1 MNNKQLKRVQQ
12 LILACL
18 ALLLTTAPV
27 SAQLQLERELIGAIA
42 APVVVS
48 NGGQQQLQVDA
59 SFGESMIGYQE
70 GDIIIT
76 VGFHQTRT
84 SDVGG
89 PPPGIAVP
97 EEEQADE
104 AAAEI
109 SVNAY
114 PNPTVER
121 LTVDLGEY
129 NEKFTQLRI
138 IDISGRTVKSQVVT
152 GQQSIKFSQLDQLP
166 NANYFLQGID
176 TDGRSH
182 KLATIMIITY

>member
-1 MNNKQLKRVQQ
+1 MNIKQLKRVQQ

-18 ALLLTTAPV
+18 ALLIITAPL

-48 NGGQQQLQVDA
+48 NGSQQQLQVDA

-84 SDVGG
+84 SEVGG
-89 PPPGIAVP
+89 PPPGIAVT
-97 EEEQADE
+97 EEVQADE

-121 LTVDLGEY
+121 LTVDLGNY

-138 IDISGRTVKSQVVT
+138 VDISGRTVKSQLVT
-152 GQQSIKFSQLDQLP
+152 GQQSIKFTQLDQLP

-182 KLATIMIITY
+182 KLATVMVITY